1 MAPPIRIARELDCR
15 IGEFLRPENDA
26 VGIEAM
32 PTSTSNVFGHVN
44 RRRPCR
50 ICWKPDWR
58 SFYVKF
64 HPLFLANL
72 SSILTQ
78 LQNHCWKTSISIF
91 LLPFHRRLS
100 QHKQASGRK
109 QRKSGAQERGRGAST
124 TQCDCTRRQRISGVE
139 SRG

>member
-1 MAPPIRIARELDCR
+1 
-15 IGEFLRPENDA
+15 
-26 VGIEAM
+26 M

-91 LLPFHRRLS
+91 LLPFHRWFSPHR
-100 QHKQASGRK
+100 QVSGRK
-109 QRKSGAQERGRGAST
+109 QKKSGVQDRRPGAST
-124 TQCDCTRRQRISGVE
+124 TQRDGPRRRRISGVE
-139 SRG
+139 SRGGDDYQSRDNTTGLFDRLN